1 MKGFDWIANEEKNRW
16 FMVLRVAQS
25 TTHELAQLLRISNG
39 VVAKFGQ
46 RPLYKERQQALY
58 PPHGL
63 NKDPATKL
71 KKINSLDS
79 IPQRMASH
87 FHISIGW
94 SLQSPPNQ
102 TEKLQ
107 KLFAL
112 DNSMFRF
119 DVSTVKVKIGNEVI
133 ALSLISGVE
142 NTSNNIIGI

>member
-39 VVAKFGQ
+39 VVTKFGQ
-46 RPLYKERQQALY
+46 RPLYEEHQQILY
-58 PPHGL
+58 SSYGL
-63 NKDPATKL
+63 NEDSATKV
-71 KKINSLDS
+71 KTINNLAP

-94 SLQSPPNQ
+94 SLQSPPTQ

-107 KLFAL
+107 NMFAL
-112 DNSMFRF
+112 DNGMFQF

-133 ALSLISGVE
+133 ALSLLSGVD
-142 NTSNNIIGI
+142 NTSNRIIGI

>member
-46 RPLYKERQQALY
+46 RPLYEEHQQVLY

-63 NKDPATKL
+63 NEDPATKI
-71 KKINSLDS
+71 KKLNSLDQIS
-79 IPQRMASH
+79 QRMASH
-87 FHISIGW
+87 FHISVGW
-94 SLQSPPNQ
+94 SLQSPPNHA
-102 TEKLQ
+102 EKLQ
-107 KLFAL
+107 NMFAP

-119 DVSTVKVKIGNEVI
+119 DVSTVKVKIGNEVL
-133 ALSLISGVE
+133 ALSLLSGVD
-142 NTSNNIIGI
+142 NTSNRIIGI

>member
-1 MKGFDWIANEEKNRW
+1 
-16 FMVLRVAQS
+16 MVLRVAQS

-46 RPLYKERQQALY
+46 RPLYGEHQQMLY
-58 PPHGL
+58 PSHGL
-63 NKDPATKL
+63 NRNSATKV
-71 KKINSLDS
+71 KMINSLDR

-107 KLFAL
+107 NMFAL
-112 DNSMFRF
+112 DKSMFQF

-133 ALSLISGVE
+133 ALSLLPGVD
-142 NTSNNIIGI
+142 NSTSNRIIGI

>member
-16 FMVLRVAQS
+16 FMVLRVSQS

-46 RPLYKERQQALY
+46 RPLYEEHQQILY
-58 PPHGL
+58 PSHGL
-63 NKDPATKL
+63 NENSATKV
-71 KKINSLDS
+71 KMIKSLDP
-79 IPQRMASH
+79 IAQRMAPH

-107 KLFAL
+107 NTFAL

-133 ALSLISGVE
+133 ALSLLPGVD
-142 NTSNNIIGI
+142 NASNGIIGI